1 MNEII
6 ANEKDINDEIFLHYF
21 RYQNPLLLA
30 KDLITAMQAKNDQL
44 VSNINDGL
52 IDLKNAIIKKEMEM
66 KTQITY

>member
-21 RYQNPLLLA
+21 RYQNPLLSA

-44 VSNINDGL
+44 VSNINDRL